1 MSQSPGI
8 DLEDKLAWCE
18 AGAAAEGDFVAQA
31 DIVGWGVSMNP
42 AKQSDKFTHDLM
54 GMVPMDLKSIRTQWR
69 ESERLFG
76 IPSEYAISVNV
87 KDLRRYKKNYPNIL
101 IILDVSWSGK
111 FMLTIPRAQS
121 LLREGKARRHE
132 YRNRV
137 DDEGG
142 NAKDSLIF
150 DLRDL
155 DEVICGDNRTIPG

>member
-31 DIVGWGVSMNP
+31 NIVGWGIGLNP
-42 AKQSDKFTHDLM
+42 AKQTDKFTHDLM

-76 IPSEYAISVNV
+76 IPSEYAISINL
-87 KDLRRYKKNYPNIL
+87 KDLKRYKQLYPNIL
-101 IILDVSWSGK
+101 VILDVRWSGK
-111 FMLTIPRAQS
+111 YMLTIPRAQA
-121 LLREGKARRHE
+121 LLNQGKAHRHQ
-132 YRNRV
+132 YKGRV
-137 DDEGG
+137 DDERG
-142 NAKDSLIF
+142 NAKDSLVF

-155 DEVICGDNRTIPG
+155 DEVVCSGDS